1 MTAAPAG
8 APAGAMRAEAA
19 SASRRLTSSRPSGGL
34 DEKAHGMA
42 GLDWDALEAAPLRT
56 EPFAHL
62 HVGQALDHQVAAAIP
77 GEFPAIGTAGSFSLA
92 DAPPGPRLREIVDEL
107 QSDRFRDL
115 MGRKFGLDLSRRATT
130 VTLRGRSG
138 VRDGFIH
145 TDSKS
150 KVLSLLL
157 YLNDDW
163 SGREGQL
170 RLLRGEHDLYDVGA
184 EIPACMG
191 SLVVFRRSDDS
202 WHGHTPYIGP
212 RRVLQFNYVRADYTT
227 LVSGLRHRLSAL
239 MKSRLA
245 A

>member
-1 MTAAPAG
+1 
-8 APAGAMRAEAA
+8 
-19 SASRRLTSSRPSGGL
+19 
-34 DEKAHGMA
+34 MA
-42 GLDWDALEAAPLRT
+42 GLDWDALEAAPLRID
-56 EPFAHL
+56 PFDHL
-62 HVGQALDHQVAAAIP
+62 HVDQALDRKAVAAIP
-77 GEFPAIGTAGSFSLA
+77 GEFPTIAGAGSFSLA
-92 DAPPGPRLREIVDEL
+92 DAPPGPCLAEVVADL

-170 RLLRGEHDLYDVGA
+170 RLLRSEHDLHDVGA
-184 EIPACMG
+184 EIPAGMG
-191 SLVVFRRSDDS
+191 SLVVFRRTEHS

-227 LVSGLRHRLSAL
+227 LVSALRHRLSAL
-239 MKSRLA
+239 MKSRQA